1 MSLVNSRLV
10 TSLLSNGLQE
20 DNHLFD
26 VYHAK
31 LTNYPVRQHIKKKY
45 EAEHFNAIMVLNATM
60 DAVDNIS

>member
-1 MSLVNSRLV
+1 M
-10 TSLLSNGLQE
+10 LSNGLQE